1 MHILTEQMRK
11 FFSIVIYIFAGIF
24 VAAIV
29 FGSFQDIAHDG
40 NGTNSRLIVIA
51 ICTITSI
58 LLFAIASWIY
68 PLKNWQKPTAITL
81 FTAVGL
87 MLIGAL
93 NNYFIMK
100 DMQNLDLELAE
111 NKEMFQG
118 EILAYNLPFG
128 ILVSLVLLAIG
139 VFLYRKSP
147 KA

>member
-1 MHILTEQMRK
+1 MHILTKQMRK

-24 VAAIV
+24 AAAIV
-29 FGSFQDIAHDG
+29 FGSFQDIPHDG
-40 NGTNSRLIVIA
+40 NGMHAKLVVMA
-51 ICTITSI
+51 ICATISI
-58 LLFAIASWIY
+58 LCFALASWIY

-81 FTAVGL
+81 FIAVGL